1 MKTFTPDAFD
11 YAILDIVQT
20 DNKTP
25 LRTIADRVNLST
37 AAVQRRIRRLE
48 DEGIIGRN
56 IAVIE
61 PNRVGQAITIAVE
74 VTMERTHIN
83 ELDAMRALL
92 TAAPE
97 VQQCYYV
104 TGEADF
110 VLIVLVATMEEYE
123 ALARRLFYDNRTVK
137 TFKSMVTL
145 DRVKV
150 GLGVDLSRH
159 RHLGHPG

>member
-1 MKTFTPDAFD
+1 MKNFTPDAFD
-11 YAILDIVQT
+11 YAILEAVQI
-20 DNKTP
+20 DNRIP
-25 LRTIADRVNLST
+25 LRELAERVNLST

-48 DEGIIGRN
+48 DEGVITRN

-61 PNRVGQAITIAVE
+61 PHRVGLPITIAVE
-74 VTMERTHIN
+74 VTMERTHID

-110 VLIVLVATMEEYE
+110 VLIVLVETMEQYE
-123 ALARRLFYDNRTVK
+123 ALARRLFYDNRNVK

-150 GLGVDLSRH
+150 GLSVDLSGQR
-159 RHLGHPG
+159 

>member
-1 MKTFTPDAFD
+1 MNNFTPDVFD
-11 YAILDIVQT
+11 CAILSIVQA

-48 DEGIIGRN
+48 EEGVIARN

-61 PNRVGQAITIAVE
+61 PNRVGLPITIAVE
-74 VTMERTHIN
+74 VTMERTHID

-92 TAAPE
+92 IATPE

-110 VLIVLVATMEEYE
+110 VLIVLVPTMEAYE
-123 ALARRLFYDNRTVK
+123 ALARRLFYGNRSVK

-150 GLGVDLSRH
+150 SLGVGLVS
-159 RHLGHPG
+159 

>member
-11 YAILDIVQT
+11 FAILAIVQA
-20 DNKTP
+20 DNRTP
-25 LRTIADRVNLST
+25 LRTIAEKVNLST

-48 DEGIIGRN
+48 EERIITRN

-61 PNRVGQAITIAVE
+61 PHRVGLPITIAVE
-74 VTMERTHIN
+74 VTMERTRIAD
-83 ELDAMRALL
+83 LDAMRALL
-92 TAAPE
+92 NATPE

-110 VLIVLVATMEEYE
+110 VLIVLVATMEGYE
-123 ALARRLFYDNRTVK
+123 VLARRLFYGNPTVK
-137 TFKSMVTL
+137 NFKSMVTL

-150 GLGVDLSRH
+150 GLGVDLRPDG
-159 RHLGHPG
+159 RMGGG